1 MNKFNRELFQALE
14 NLKRQLE
21 VKPVNLGGYEGS
33 GGGTGA
39 PPAGFIGQLSQLKVT
54 YDLSEIG
61 ASGTSSDSSLLD
73 NLNHIRYRIDIVESG
88 GNTNIEDLSSQVNGV
103 ASGFSVSGVISP
115 GTLGVFY
122 NGLRQL
128 PSSHVLD
135 IDYEGFTM
143 DFIPTSGM
151 YLTVEY
157 MGIN

>member
-1 MNKFNRELFQALE
+1 
-14 NLKRQLE
+14 
-21 VKPVNLGGYEGS
+21 
-33 GGGTGA
+33 
-39 PPAGFIGQLSQLKVT
+39 
-54 YDLSEIG
+54 
-61 ASGTSSDSSLLD
+61 
-73 NLNHIRYRIDIVESG
+73 
-88 GNTNIEDLSSQVNGV
+88 
-103 ASGFSVSGVISP
+103 
-115 GTLGVFY
+115 LGVFY